1 MTVKNSIYTPHAS
14 SQLNPQ
20 RKLSKDKRDIWAIRS
35 CPLPSHFDLVTNM
48 STFGTQA
55 RKCASAK
62 SSKKSS
68 YSSAS
73 SSSHTLV
80 ATPDTNAKHQGTI
93 PVMSKVDMHKFD
105 RYGEP
110 ASTLPAQNK
119 KQEVEKRSNTL
130 PVPIQCAANARIY
143 LRSQTK

>member
-1 MTVKNSIYTPHAS
+1 
-14 SQLNPQ
+14 
-20 RKLSKDKRDIWAIRS
+20 
-35 CPLPSHFDLVTNM
+35 M

-80 ATPDTNAKHQGTI
+80 ATPDTNAKYQGTINI

>member
-1 MTVKNSIYTPHAS
+1 
-14 SQLNPQ
+14 
-20 RKLSKDKRDIWAIRS
+20 
-35 CPLPSHFDLVTNM
+35 M

-80 ATPDTNAKHQGTI
+80 ATPDTNAKYQGTI
-93 PVMSKVDMHKFD
+93 NIP
-105 RYGEP
+105 YGEP
-110 ASTLPAQNK
+110 ASTLPAQN